1 MELTSPIAVLQ
12 QLIRC
17 PSVTPQDAGCF
28 DLLQTMLTA
37 LGFRIE
43 RPRFSSAH
51 MPAVENFYASRPGA
65 GQAAAGRR
73 RPRHLLF
80 AGHVDI
86 VPPGADNLWRYPPFA
101 GQMADGFLYGRG
113 AVDMKGGL
121 ACFIAALARLAKQ
134 PPADDGVL
142 SLALTADEEGPAIN
156 GTVKLLRWAA
166 QKGESWDAA
175 LVGEPSSADLLGDT
189 IKIGRRGSLSAL
201 VRVEGR
207 QGHVAYPQDAGNPL
221 PLLVRLLTALLEEP
235 LDTGNAHFQPSNL
248 ELTSIDTGNPVV
260 NLIPAAAEARFNIR
274 FNDNWTPAR
283 LKAELTRRLEK
294 AAATAGHKPA
304 ISYRLE
310 YTANP
315 SAAFRTE
322 DKALIGGLAA
332 AIGAVTGRRPQ
343 LSTGGGT
350 SDARFIKDWCPVV
363 EFGLVGRTMHQIDER
378 VALEDLEQLTEI
390 YCRFIRHYY
399 AGRD

>member
-28 DLLQTMLTA
+28 DALQTMLTA
-37 LGFRIE
+37 LDFSIE

-51 MPAVENFYASRPGA
+51 MPAVENFYAKRLSA
-65 GQAAAGRR
+65 GTGQTGR

-101 GQMADGFLYGRG
+101 GQITDGFLYGRG

-121 ACFIAALARLAKQ
+121 ACFIAALARLANR
-134 PPADDGVL
+134 PPPDSGAL
-142 SLALTADEEGPAIN
+142 SLALTADEEGPAVN
-156 GTVKLLRWAA
+156 GTAKLLRWAA

-175 LVGEPSSADLLGDT
+175 LVGEPSSAALLGDA
-189 IKIGRRGSLSAL
+189 IKIGRRGSLSAIL
-201 VRVEGR
+201 RVEGK

-221 PLLVRLLTALLEEP
+221 PLLLHLLAALIRPP
-235 LDTGNAHFQPSNL
+235 LDKGNAHFQPSNL

-274 FNDNWTPAR
+274 FNDSWTLPR
-283 LKAELTRRLEK
+283 LKAELSRRLKK
-294 AAATAGHKPA
+294 AAATAGSNPA
-304 ISYRLE
+304 ITYRLS
-310 YTANP
+310 YAANP
-315 SAAFRTE
+315 SAAFMTK

-332 AIGAVTGRRPQ
+332 AIAAITGRRPQ

-363 EFGLVGRTMHQIDER
+363 EFGLVGQTMHQIDEC

-390 YCRFIRHYY
+390 YRHFIHRYY
-399 AGRD
+399 AGRT